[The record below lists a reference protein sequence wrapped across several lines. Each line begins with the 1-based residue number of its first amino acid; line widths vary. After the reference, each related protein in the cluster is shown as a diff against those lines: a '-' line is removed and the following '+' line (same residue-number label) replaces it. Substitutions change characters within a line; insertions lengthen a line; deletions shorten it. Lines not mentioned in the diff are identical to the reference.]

1 MFHHLTHQYF
11 SLLKGSELVVAGKLE
26 DNMTRHLN
34 LEVLGNSIGGNLV
47 LSTSADDVG
56 GEITDVEG
64 QTKLADF
71 AEITGKKFESLKRDY
86 M

>member
-1 MFHHLTHQYF
+1 
-11 SLLKGSELVVAGKLE
+11 
-26 DNMTRHLN
+26 MTRHLN

-56 GEITDVEG
+56 GELTDVEG

-86 M
+86 SVGSLGSVCTKVHEMLRHCINTSI